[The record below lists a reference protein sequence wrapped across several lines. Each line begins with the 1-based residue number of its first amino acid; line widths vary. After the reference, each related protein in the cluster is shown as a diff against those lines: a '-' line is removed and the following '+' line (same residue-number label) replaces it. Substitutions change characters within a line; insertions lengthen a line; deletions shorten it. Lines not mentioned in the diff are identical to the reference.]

1 LLAGIYNQGANGVP
15 ELTID
20 PARGTTSAPASA
32 ATFARLRPVLVPV
45 VLGGSIVLAS
55 AVYSLVLEPP
65 SGSALAGLVALFAAA
80 LMAESFPIPIESL
93 PAGHSSLAT
102 VFFAGAAVLFGWAE
116 ATVLAVVARIT
127 IELVQ
132 RRPRVRSAHNIG
144 SYALAASAAGA
155 TAGAFDRNSTA
166 GLVLAVLGASVAY
179 YGVNVML
186 LAGVVARWSAE
197 PYVRIAAN
205 AIRWAALPLALTAS
219 GTLMLVVL
227 WERAPLLS
235 FALVGPVLAIALYQ
249 RSMHNALVATRLAL
263 TDPLTGLGNQRH
275 FRERLQQELD
285 SAAAEG
291 RPLALCLL
299 DVDRLKRVND
309 SFGHPAGDRLLELV
323 GGCLRHGGEA
333 YRVGGD
339 EFALLLP
346 GRDVDEA
353 VEAAEAILI
362 RTGALD
368 PPEGAVSISGG
379 LAVYPT
385 HVVDRSELYRAAD
398 QALYRSKREG
408 GRRVHVYQPEDPR
421 PLGAA
426 AFG

>member
-1 LLAGIYNQGANGVP
+1 MPQPQV
-15 ELTID
+15 D
-20 PARGTTSAPASA
+20 PTRGTMAAPASA
-32 ATFARLRPVLVPV
+32 ATFSRLWPVLVPV
-45 VLGGSIVLAS
+45 VVLGS
-55 AVYSLVLEPP
+55 AVVVAAVSSLVMSPP
-65 SGSALAGLVALFAAA
+65 SAATLAGLAALLAAA
-80 LMAESFPIPIESL
+80 LIAESFPIPIESL
-93 PAGHSSLAT
+93 PAGHASLAT

-116 ATVLAVVARIT
+116 ATVLAVLARVT

-155 TAGAFDRNSTA
+155 AAGAFDRNSTL
-166 GLVLAVLGASVAY
+166 GLVLAVLCASVAY
-179 YGVNVML
+179 YGVNVLL

-197 PYVRIAAN
+197 PYVRIASN
-205 AIRWAALPLALTAS
+205 AIRWAMLPLALTAS

-249 RSMHNALVATRLAL
+249 RSMHNVLVATRLAL

-285 SAAAEG
+285 SAAADG

-299 DVDRLKRVND
+299 DVDGLKRVND
-309 SFGHPAGDRLLELV
+309 SYGHQAGDRLLELV

-346 GRDVDEA
+346 GHDVDQA
-353 VEAAEAILI
+353 FEAAEAVLA
-362 RTGALD
+362 RTRALD
-368 PPEGAVSISGG
+368 PPEWAVSVSGG
-379 LAVYPT
+379 LAVYPV
-385 HVVDRSELYRAAD
+385 HVVDRSDLYRAAD

-408 GRRVHVYQPEDPR
+408 GSRVCVYGPDDPQ
-421 PLGAA
+421 PLGAVA
-426 AFG
+426 